1 MAVGAGKTYKVPIGP
16 VHVGLKEPITAWLD
30 VDGERIVNATIRPG
44 AIHRGIEF
52 MARERNPIQVIYL
65 AERICGICSFAHI
78 ECFVRAVEDAA
89 EIPVPKRA
97 QYIRTIVLELER
109 IHSHILWAG
118 VACYT
123 FGYDSAFHLGMILR
137 ERVMDVLEALTG
149 NRVNYGTGTIGGVRR
164 DITPQVEKVLRD
176 MIAFYKNEFSLFC
189 NVATDD
195 PITMARMRN
204 VGVLPPEDA
213 VTYCAL
219 GPTVRG
225 SGHRV
230 DLRFSQPYEAYADLD
245 VKPVVPQDM
254 TGEVYGDVYDR
265 FLVRVLE
272 VYQSIEIIEKC
283 LDGLPGGELM
293 WEPNLPKLLNY
304 LKKANGT
311 GISSIEAPRGDDTHV
326 IKLAGGE
333 ENVTWWKV
341 RAPTYSNAVSWPIMF
356 KDNELADAP
365 LIINSV
371 DPCIS
376 CMERM
381 LVTERKTGS
390 KQVMTRAELL
400 NRCREK
406 TRKVMGA

>member
-30 VDGERIVNATIRPG
+30 VDGERIVDATIRPG

-78 ECFVRAVEDAA
+78 ECFVRAIEDAA
-89 EIPVPKRA
+89 GISVPKRA
-97 QYIRTIVLELER
+97 QYIRTILLELER
-109 IHSHILWAG
+109 IHSHVLWAG

-123 FGYDSAFHLGMILR
+123 FGYDSAFNLGMLLR
-137 ERVMDVLEALTG
+137 EKVMDVLEALTG

-164 DITPQVEKVLRD
+164 DITAKVEKILRD
-176 MIAFYKNEFSLFC
+176 MIAFYKTEFDLFY

-195 PITMARMRN
+195 PVTLARMRN
-204 VGVLPPEDA
+204 VGVLSPEDA
-213 VTYCAL
+213 VKYCAL

-230 DLRFSQPYEAYADLD
+230 DLRWSQPYEAYGDLD
-245 VKPVVPQDM
+245 VQPVVPQDL

-272 VYQSIEIIEKC
+272 VYQSLEIIEKC
-283 LDGLPGGELM
+283 LDGLPEGDLM

-304 LKKANGT
+304 LKKVDGT

-326 IKLAGGE
+326 IKLTGGE

-341 RAPTYSNAVSWPIMF
+341 RAPTYANAVSWPIMF
-356 KDNELADAP
+356 RNNELADAP

-381 LVTERKTGS
+381 LVTEKKTGT
-390 KQVMTRAELL
+390 KQVVTRAELL